1 MSSTSA
7 PDLICFSHLRW
18 DFIMRRPQ
26 HLMTRWA
33 RDRRV
38 WFFEQPDP
46 RPSHTA
52 YLDVRRSDSHV
63 QVVTPH
69 LPAGADA
76 NKALRLLLT
85 AMMAQQDIRDY
96 IAWYYSP
103 AAMSFTDHLRPLATV
118 YDCMEEVPVMRN
130 GHLEAAHEL
139 EATLCRK
146 ADLVFTGGHGLY
158 EEKRH
163 LYPSVHAFP
172 SAVDFPHFV
181 QARMRSDDPPDQYDI
196 PHPRLGWFGVI
207 DERVDLDLISGLA
220 WRRPDWHIV
229 LVGPIANIS
238 PAALPQA
245 PNIHYLG
252 NKPYSV
258 LPRYLA
264 GWDVAIMPFVR
275 NESTRFLSPSKTPE
289 YLAGGRPIVSTSLR
303 DVMRPYGALG
313 LVEIADTPKEFEEA
327 TKRLLASDAKPRWQ
341 SSDAFLEKVSWE
353 STWRAMKVLV
363 DEVIAENPAR
373 ARPELSN
380 PGIFLPGGASIP
392 ASASAYLRRPASG
405 GATVAARFPSR
416 STSNPT

>member
-1 MSSTSA
+1 MV
-7 PDLICFSHLRW
+7 
-18 DFIMRRPQ
+18 RRPQ

-38 WFFEQPDP
+38 WFIEEPDP
-46 RPSHTA
+46 RPSHSA

-69 LPAGADA
+69 LPEGADA
-76 NKALRLLLT
+76 NRSMRMLLT
-85 AMMAQQDIRDY
+85 AMMAQQEIRDY
-96 IAWYYSP
+96 IAWYYTP
-103 AAMSFTDHLRPLATV
+103 HAMRFTDSLQPIATI
-118 YDCMEEVPVMRN
+118 YDCMEETPPARN
-130 GHLEAAHEL
+130 GHQAEAQEL
-139 EATLCRK
+139 ERALCRK
-146 ADLVFTGGHGLY
+146 ADLIFTSGQSLY

-163 LYPSVHAFP
+163 LYPSVHSFP

-181 QARMRSDDPPDQYDI
+181 QARMRTDDPPDQHTI

-229 LVGPIANIS
+229 LVGPIVGIS

-245 PNIHYLG
+245 SNIHYLG

-275 NESTRFLSPSKTPE
+275 NEATRFLSPSKTPE
-289 YLAGGRPIVSTSLR
+289 YLAGGRPIVSTSIR

-327 TKRLLASDAKPRWQ
+327 VKRVLASDAKPRWQ
-341 SSDAFLEKVSWE
+341 NSDAFLEKVSWE
-353 STWRAMKVLV
+353 STWRGMKTLV
-363 DEVIAENPAR
+363 EEVIAENPAR
-373 ARPELSN
+373 ARTDIQVPR
-380 PGIFLPGGASIP
+380 IHFPGGMRAPS
-392 ASASAYLRRPASG
+392 SAYVRRPA
-405 GATVAARFPSR
+405 GASVADRFPAR
-416 STSNPT
+416 STGNPT

>member
-1 MSSTSA
+1 MPATPT
-7 PDLICFSHLRW
+7 PDLICFANQRW
-18 DFIMRRPQ
+18 DFTVRRPQ

-38 WFFEQPDP
+38 WFFEEPDP
-46 RPSHTA
+46 RPSSSA

-69 LPAGADA
+69 LPAGTDADG
-76 NKALRLLLT
+76 ALRMLLT
-85 AMMAQQDIRDY
+85 AMMAQQEIRDY
-96 IAWYYSP
+96 VAWYYTP
-103 AAMSFTDHLRPLATV
+103 HAMRFTEHLLPLATV
-118 YDCMEEVPVMRN
+118 YDCMEEVP
-130 GHLEAAHEL
+130 AARSASDSMPEL
-139 EATLCRK
+139 ERALCRK
-146 ADLVFTGGHGLY
+146 ADLLFTDGQSLY

-163 LYPSVHAFP
+163 VYPAVHSFP

-181 QARMRSDDPPDQYDI
+181 QARMRSDDPPDQATI

-229 LVGPIANIS
+229 LVGPIARIS

-275 NESTRFLSPSKTPE
+275 NQATRFLSPSKTPE
-289 YLAGGRPIVSTSLR
+289 YLAGGRPIVSTSIR
-303 DVMRPYGALG
+303 DVVRPYGALG
-313 LVEIADTPKEFEEA
+313 LVEIADSPKEFEEA
-327 TKRLLASDAKPRWQ
+327 TKRLLAGDAQPRWQ
-341 SSDAFLEKVSWE
+341 STDAFLEKVSWE
-353 STWRAMKVLV
+353 STWRAMKILV
-363 DEVIAENPAR
+363 EDVIAENPAR
-373 ARPELSN
+373 ARGPAAM
-380 PGIFLPGGASIP
+380 PGLFVP
-392 ASASAYLRRPASG
+392 ASPPAPSALKRPGLAL
-405 GATVAARFPSR
+405 ATARS
-416 STSNPT
+416 SQNPI